1 MMRDCANC
9 VIDRKSCVEFHHVHV
24 LGARAKMIM
33 HVQELRES
41 SRSWVFPFELIVD
54 GKSACIDY
62 FISIGN
68 EMGYL
73 MIR

>member
-1 MMRDCANC
+1 MMRDCANR
-9 VIDRKSCVEFHHVHV
+9 VIDRKSSVEFHHVHV
-24 LGARAKMIM
+24 LGARAKIIV
-33 HVQELRES
+33 HVQELRDS
-41 SRSWVFPFELIVD
+41 SRSWVFPFELMVG

-68 EMGYL
+68 EMVYL